1 MSKTEIKQAATK
13 LTDEFYAENADSDTR
28 ISATQLSDL
37 VNRDAKTVRARLRK
51 MKVRD
56 QSQFKNATWRITK
69 AQAISELVHYMTRDA
84 SASDTTEKAS

>member
-1 MSKTEIKQAATK
+1 MTKADIKQAAKESVTA
-13 LTDEFYAENADSDTR
+13 FFAENADSDSR

-56 QSQFKNATWRITK
+56 QSQFKNATWRITQ
-69 AQAISELVHYMTRDA
+69 AQAASELAHYLTRDA
-84 SASDTTEKAS
+84 ASQSEAS